1 MHSLNQNI
9 EVRYL
14 GAAISAA
21 NNTNAASTV
30 IDMQGYETVMFVTTI
45 ADSTAGGTLTLSVEQ
60 GAASDG
66 SDAVLV
72 TGTAAVATSAANDDL
87 NNRTIES
94 EVFRPSA
101 RYVRARRAT
110 ATQLGAYGE
119 LYAILRPYR
128 LPAPA
133 GTAAVAAGYVA
144 N

>member
-1 MHSLNQNI
+1 MHSLNQNV

-30 IDMQGYETVMFVTTI
+30 IDMQGYETVLFVTTI
-45 ADSTAGGTLTLSVEQ
+45 ADSTAGGSLTLTIEA

-66 SDAVLV
+66 SDAALV
-72 TGTAAVATSAANDDL
+72 AGTTATRTSAVNDDL
-87 NNRTIES
+87 NNLTLES
-94 EVFRPSA
+94 ELFRPAS

-119 LYAILRPYR
+119 LYAILVPYR
-128 LPAPA
+128 LPA
-133 GTAAVAAGYVA
+133 AAGAAAATGYA
-144 N
+144 FN